1 MSDTRKRR
9 ADSRASPPPKRPRR
23 EPQIT
28 TRSSGPVTR
37 PRCRDC
43 SDACK
48 KAKRHIKESNFLCI
62 DIPVCLLY
70 ERIPNTSQ
78 GVILSKEQRVN
89 KKKQLQSEFLEKACG
104 LRNSGGG
111 ILLVH
116 LVGLSS
122 RDRHPGKLDEFTD
135 DLLVK
140 LIDDGTLFVD
150 CFTKQWLDE
159 KKELSD
165 YYDFIS
171 ITVRPK
177 NQSVVTA
184 NFMTKIPFDSKIED
198 PRASNI
204 HGLLS
209 TRKTFRHKA
218 PLVRGRGR
226 KYRLLHESRN
236 VQHKA
241 FKAEKG
247 NEKKL
252 QSLQRDIP
260 ALVQYIWKDQRLRE
274 YITSFSK
281 LDKGGSYFFG
291 VAEEKREYGRKKY
304 VSIKLVDHGINLSRR
319 DLKAL
324 KHNLIEKVQSDIL
337 CCSYD
342 GETLNIEAHDLVVI
356 DHHLT
361 KDKNYVIEVAVGA
374 VEGLVFYDARGPSS
388 FAIKEGELKRITC
401 CEWFNTF
408 KAQG

>member
-1 MSDTRKRR
+1 MDIY
-9 ADSRASPPPKRPRR
+9 ASPPPKRPRR

-28 TRSSGPVTR
+28 TRSSGLVT
-37 PRCRDC
+37 PQRCRDC
-43 SDACK
+43 RDACK
-48 KAKRHIKESNFLCI
+48 KAKLHIQESNFLCI
-62 DIPVCLLY
+62 DIPVGLLY
-70 ERIPNTSQ
+70 EPIRNTRQ
-78 GVILSKEQRVN
+78 GVILSKEQRV
-89 KKKQLQSEFLEKACG
+89 KKKKLQSEFLEQACG

-122 RDRHPGKLDEFTD
+122 RDKYPGKLDEFTD

-150 CFTKQWLDE
+150 CFTKKWLDV

-171 ITVRPK
+171 ITVRPR
-177 NQSVVTA
+177 NQSVVTV

-198 PRASNI
+198 PRACNI
-204 HGLLS
+204 QGLLS
-209 TRKTFRHKA
+209 TRKTFRNKT
-218 PLVRGRGR
+218 PRVRGQEGR
-226 KYRLLHESRN
+226 YLLLHESRN

-252 QSLQRDIP
+252 KSLQRDIP
-260 ALVQYIWKDQRLRE
+260 ALGQHIWEDQRLRE

-281 LDKGGSYFFG
+281 LDQGGSYFFG
-291 VAEEKREYGRKKY
+291 VAEEKREYRRKNY
-304 VSIKLVDHGINLSRR
+304 VSIKLVDYGIDLSRR

-324 KHNLIEKVQSDIL
+324 KHNLIRKVQSDIL

-361 KDKNYVIEVAVGA
+361 EDNNYVIEVAVGA
-374 VEGLVFYDARGPSS
+374 VEGLVFYDARGPRS
-388 FAIKEGELKRITC
+388 FAIKEGELTRIAC
-401 CEWFNTF
+401 REWFNTF
-408 KAQG
+408 KVQG